1 MGDSIMKKYDFIIL
15 GAGSAG
21 CVLANRISENPE
33 VSVCL
38 IEAGSKDNDPRLHIP
53 LGFAFLGD
61 KSKYSWAYNT
71 EPQKEFEKVAVTQ
84 PETAVV
90 DSTGGVHHVESE
102 NMEHRRGYQPRGKTL
117 GGSSAINAMLY
128 VRGHKWDYDH
138 WAELGNNGWS
148 YSDILPYFKKAEH
161 NEMFN
166 DEFHGQNGPL
176 NVSKIRHENT
186 PTKDFVETAA
196 KIHGY
201 NDDFNGSDQ
210 EGIGFYQTTQKNGK
224 RCSAAKAYLVPAL
237 KRENLTVMTDTNVN
251 KIIIENKKAVGVEC
265 IDDKGSSFL
274 IHSKKEVLL
283 SSGAFGSPQ
292 ILLRSGIGPIEEI
305 SKHGIEQQHELPG
318 VGKNLQDHID
328 YLSVH
333 KYNSIELIGF
343 SLKSI
348 FYKFP
353 LEIIKYIFA
362 KVGLFTS
369 TVAEAGGFI
378 KTNDEKDIPDIQLH
392 FAPAMVID
400 HGRTSVWGHGLSC
413 HVCLLRPKSRGEVTL
428 KSSDPFEDPLIDP
441 KFLSHPDDVTDLVEG
456 YKKMM
461 TILNKSPVSKYT
473 SSHVQRPIDLNDN
486 EDIEQAIREE
496 ADTVYHP
503 VGTCKMGSDE
513 MAVVN
518 HNLEVHGIEG
528 LRVVDASIM
537 PTLIGGNTNAPTI
550 MIGEKASD
558 IILEHWS

>member
-1 MGDSIMKKYDFIIL
+1 MNDYDFIIL

-21 CVLANRISENPE
+21 CVLANRLSKNSNFNI
-33 VSVCL
+33 CL
-38 IEAGSKDNDPRLHIP
+38 IEAGSKDSDPRLHIP

-61 KSKYSWAYNT
+61 GSKYSWNYET
-71 EPQKEFEKVAVTQ
+71 VPQKEVEKEIVAEPVQ
-84 PETAVV
+84 EVV
-90 DSTGGVHHVESE
+90 DSTGGTHKVETE
-102 NMEHRRGYQPRGKTL
+102 LMEHRKGFQPRGKTL
-117 GGSSAINAMLY
+117 GGSSSINAMLY
-128 VRGHKWDYDH
+128 VRGHRWDYDH
-138 WAELGNNGWS
+138 WSELGNQGWS
-148 YSDILPYFKKAEH
+148 YDEVLPYFKKAEH
-161 NEMFN
+161 NEEFDN
-166 DEFHGQNGPL
+166 NFHGQNGPL
-176 NVSKIRHENT
+176 NVSKIRHQNT
-186 PTKDFVETAA
+186 PTDDFVKTGSELF
-196 KIHGY
+196 GF
-201 NDDFNGSDQ
+201 NDDFNGAEQ
-210 EGIGFYQTTQKNGK
+210 EGVGYYQTTQKDGK

-237 KRENLTVMTDTNVN
+237 ERDNLTVMTDTNVN
-251 KIIIENKKAVGVEC
+251 KIIFDNKKAIGVEC
-265 IDDKGSSFL
+265 IDKDGKELRF
-274 IHSKKEVLL
+274 KANKEVIL

-292 ILLRSGIGPIEEI
+292 ILLRSGVGPSEEI
-305 SKHGIEQQHELPG
+305 VKHDIEHIHELPG

-353 LEIIKYIFA
+353 LELIKYFFT

-428 KSSDPFEDPLIDP
+428 KSANPLEDPLIDP
-441 KFLSHPDDVTDLVEG
+441 KFLSHPDDVIDLVEG

-486 EDIEQAIREE
+486 KDIEQAIREE

-513 MAVVN
+513 MAVVD
-518 HNLEVHGIEG
+518 HTLKVHGIDG

>member
-1 MGDSIMKKYDFIIL
+1 MNDYDFIIL

-21 CVLANRISENPE
+21 CVLANRLSKN
-33 VSVCL
+33 SNFKVCL
-38 IEAGSKDNDPRLHIP
+38 IEAGSKDSDPRLHIP

-61 KSKYSWAYNT
+61 RSKFSWNYET
-71 EPQKEFEKVAVTQ
+71 VPQKEFEKEVVAQ
-84 PETAVV
+84 PVQEVI
-90 DSTGGVHHVESE
+90 DSTGGTHKVETES
-102 NMEHRRGYQPRGKTL
+102 MEHRKGFQPRGKTL
-117 GGSSAINAMLY
+117 GGSSSINAMLY
-128 VRGHKWDYDH
+128 VRGHRWDYDH
-138 WAELGNNGWS
+138 WSELGNEGWS
-148 YSDILPYFKKAEH
+148 YDEVLPYFKKAEH
-161 NEMFN
+161 NEEFD
-166 DEFHGQNGPL
+166 DEFHGQRGPL
-176 NVSKIRHENT
+176 NVSKIRHQNT
-186 PTKDFVETAA
+186 PTDDFVKTGSELF
-196 KIHGY
+196 GF
-201 NDDFNGSDQ
+201 NDDFNGAEQ
-210 EGIGFYQTTQKNGK
+210 EGVGYYQTTQKDGK

-237 KRENLTVMTDTNVN
+237 ERENLTVMTDTNVN
-251 KIIIENKKAVGVEC
+251 KILFENKKAVGVEC
-265 IDDKGSSFL
+265 IDKDGKV
-274 IHSKKEVLL
+274 IIVNANKEVIL

-292 ILLRSGIGPIEEI
+292 ILLRSGIGPLGEIVKHDIEHI
-305 SKHGIEQQHELPG
+305 HELPG

-378 KTNDEKDIPDIQLH
+378 KTNNEKDIPDIQLH

-441 KFLSHPDDVTDLVEG
+441 KFLSHPDDVADLVEG